1 MAWLKSE
8 AEAVEKVAS
17 ASKIKDVNII
27 KRHEGLRLTA
37 YLPTPND
44 KWTIGY
50 GHTKTAHS
58 GMKIT
63 EAGAEELLRQDLGWV
78 ERVISKYIKVPLTQN
93 QYDSLASLIF
103 NIGEGNFSK
112 STVLKRLN
120 SKDYKG
126 AADAFLMWNKQK
138 NKSTG
143 KLEVLNGL
151 TKRRNEERELFLK

>member
-63 EAGAEELLRQDLGWV
+63 EAGAEELLRQD
-78 ERVISKYIKVPLTQN
+78 
-93 QYDSLASLIF
+93 
-103 NIGEGNFSK
+103 
-112 STVLKRLN
+112 
-120 SKDYKG
+120 
-126 AADAFLMWNKQK
+126 
-138 NKSTG
+138 
-143 KLEVLNGL
+143 
-151 TKRRNEERELFLK
+151 